1 MSSNIIKMG
10 PQALELVSRLAQTG
24 MHVVSIDDAAAFT
37 KNRQLARHLLS
48 MASRKG
54 LLKRLKRGVYL
65 IVPLEAGPERQWS
78 ETSFVIAD
86 ALANPAVIAY
96 LSAIRHWNWT
106 EQLPGTVYVQTTQR
120 MSKPQRKIIGVN
132 YRFVRVASAKLF
144 GLKEQRIDSQS
155 FMVTDREKTLV
166 DCADRPD
173 LAGGI
178 VTIVQAIDE
187 AAREIDWQVLDRY
200 LARYPNGAAIKRL
213 LFLIERSNI
222 EIPETAGLMERWRRK
237 LTAGIVSLDPGLP
250 AEGPILTRWRLR
262 LNVAGFN
269 ESGRERQ

>member
-1 MSSNIIKMG
+1 MG